1 MQLPLL
7 HHEQMTLS
15 LTHLLIL
22 GLPFLARGLTRLY
35 LRLRGSRDRSGFR
48 LFRR

>member
-1 MQLPLL
+1 MPPLL

-22 GLPFLARGLTRLY
+22 GLPFLVGGLARLY
-35 LRLRGSRDRSGFR
+35 SRLRLSLRRSSP
-48 LFRR
+48 RR